1 FPSSERSAR
10 RILQMGEEPWRVHA
24 VGDPALDQFTRGTRA
39 GVEELERDLGFRPDR
54 ATLLV
59 TFHPATLDGAGV
71 AAQADELVAALRAHA
86 GTIVVTAPAPDP
98 GAERIRAAVE
108 QLARE
113 RGGVAFVE
121 SLGSHRY
128 RGLMALAG
136 AMVGN
141 SSSGLNE
148 APCAELPV
156 VNVGDRQAGRDRAAN
171 VLDVAPERQAIA
183 AGIARALDPAFRA
196 SLAGLRSPYGDGH
209 TAARVLRVLAELPPR
224 ERLLRKHFV
233 EPSSSPPPSSS
244 STGSRVRPLGGD
256 WPLETAW
263 PLDGD
268 AAAAPLFAAA
278 RDALWLIARR
288 RPGVWL
294 VPEFTCPVVPE
305 TLRAAGATVRAYRWR
320 TPWTVDAEAL
330 RAAIVGAGAAGVVVP
345 FYLGLA
351 PDDDVWRAL
360 DGAAACVVED
370 RAQCVG
376 PPPAP
381 PSLRGDFA
389 VGSFRKWVGVA
400 DGAWCVARRGDAP
413 APERPPAEAMARLR
427 SAAGLARRALDGG
440 GDSVELAAVA
450 LFRAGELEAG
460 RGELGRR
467 ASPASERALAS
478 IDYDRIRARR
488 LRNQAFLVERLARAS
503 PPVELWQPREGAL
516 AGATPLLALPLL
528 AGDRDRLRARL
539 AERRVFCAVHWSD
552 GDWSSAGGAAA
563 SWAARQLSLPID
575 QRLEPADLERIVEAL
590 G

>member
-1 FPSSERSAR
+1 
-10 RILQMGEEPWRVHA
+10 
-24 VGDPALDQFTRGTRA
+24 
-39 GVEELERDLGFRPDR
+39 
-54 ATLLV
+54 
-59 TFHPATLDGAGV
+59 
-71 AAQADELVAALRAHA
+71 
-86 GTIVVTAPAPDP
+86 
-98 GAERIRAAVE
+98 
-108 QLARE
+108 
-113 RGGVAFVE
+113 
-121 SLGSHRY
+121 
-128 RGLMALAG
+128 
-136 AMVGN
+136 
-141 SSSGLNE
+141 
-148 APCAELPV
+148 
-156 VNVGDRQAGRDRAAN
+156 
-171 VLDVAPERQAIA
+171 
-183 AGIARALDPAFRA
+183 
-196 SLAGLRSPYGDGH
+196 
-209 TAARVLRVLAELPPR
+209 
-224 ERLLRKHFV
+224 
-233 EPSSSPPPSSS
+233 
-244 STGSRVRPLGGD
+244 

-389 VGSFRKWVGVA
+389 VGSFRKWVG
-400 DGAWCVARRGDAP
+400 
-413 APERPPAEAMARLR
+413 
-427 SAAGLARRALDGG
+427 ALDGG

-516 AGATPLLALPLL
+516 AGAT
-528 AGDRDRLRARL
+528 
-539 AERRVFCAVHWSD
+539 
-552 GDWSSAGGAAA
+552 
-563 SWAARQLSLPID
+563 
-575 QRLEPADLERIVEAL
+575 
-590 G
+590 